1 MTGSGL
7 QYLIKEGFH
16 NIKAN
21 RQMSL
26 ASIGV
31 LVACML
37 LIGAS
42 VLFTLNINAV
52 MGYIESQNEMVIF
65 VEDNAGPAT
74 VEQLGEA
81 LKKNSNIISCRFVSQ
96 EEGLHSMMGQMSD
109 SSYLLDG
116 LLDDNPLPAS
126 YVVKLSDLSVLAETV
141 EEVQG
146 MTGVQSISAPTD
158 VAATLTDISTG
169 VSVAGTFIVTIL
181 GMVSIIIISN
191 TIKVTIFNRRRE
203 INIMKYVGA
212 TDTFI
217 RLPFMIEGMMIG
229 LISALLSFGVLW
241 VGYEYI
247 MEWIGGTSS
256 SWLQLAYVNLVTFT
270 DIAPVMLGGFATAG
284 IGFGMLGSMFF
295 VGRYLK
301 V

>member
-42 VLFTLNINAV
+42 VLFTLNINAI

-169 VSVAGTFIVTIL
+169 VSVAGTFIVAIL